1 MLAGLLKRL
10 GSKTSVEAAKAALP
24 GAGLNFLLGTLGG
37 GPTAGLAYAA
47 GDFLL
52 NYPTVAA
59 ARKFF
64 PGTPGGKAVIDIGG
78 GKTITKQLDYAPSR
92 VEGAA
97 NLAASLASMPVVDYV
112 TQGALLP
119 TAQVESPNISQ
130 ERQVAQQNSQRQAVN
145 NLMQPQTVAP
155 GTQFQTQ
162 GIEQT
167 LHYPGITL
175 PPEILAQLQQQQQ
188 RTA

>member
-24 GAGLNFLLGTLGG
+24 GAAVNAAIGTLSG
-37 GPTAGLAYAA
+37 GPVAGLTYAV
-47 GDFLL
+47 GDFLA
-52 NYPTVAA
+52 NYPVVAG
-59 ARKFF
+59 ARTFF
-64 PGTPGGKAVIDIGG
+64 PGTPGGKAIIDIGG
-78 GKTITKQLDYAPSR
+78 GKTITKQLGYAPSR
-92 VEGAA
+92 VESAA
-97 NLAASLASMPVVDYV
+97 NFAASLASMPLVDYV

-119 TAQVESPNISQ
+119 TAQIEPPNISQ
-130 ERQVAQQNSQRQAVN
+130 ERQVIQQNSQRQTVN
-145 NLMQPQTVAP
+145 NLMQPQSVAP

-175 PPEILAQLQQQQQ
+175 PPEVLAQLQQQQ
-188 RTA
+188 RMV

>member
-1 MLAGLLKRL
+1 MLAGLLRRL

-24 GAGLNFLLGTLGG
+24 GAGLNFLFGTLSG
-37 GPTAGLAYAA
+37 GPVAGLAYGA
-47 GDFLL
+47 GDFLM
-52 NYPTVAA
+52 NYPVVAG

-64 PGTPGGKAVIDIGG
+64 PGTPGGKAVIDISG

-92 VEGAA
+92 VESGL

-119 TAQVESPNISQ
+119 TAQVEPPNISQ

-167 LHYPGITL
+167 FYYPGITL
-175 PPEILAQLQQQQQ
+175 PPELLAQLQEQQ
-188 RTA
+188 RMA

>member
-10 GSKTSVEAAKAALP
+10 GSKTSVEAAKSAVP
-24 GAGLNFLLGTLGG
+24 GAVVNAVLGTLSG
-37 GPTAGLAYAA
+37 GPVAGLAYGA
-47 GDFLL
+47 GDFLM
-52 NYPTVAA
+52 NYPVVAG

-64 PGTPGGKAVIDIGG
+64 PGTPGGKATIVTKEGNVIN
-78 GKTITKQLDYAPSR
+78 KQLDYAPSR

-119 TAQVESPNISQ
+119 TAQIEPPNISQ
-130 ERQVAQQNSQRQAVN
+130 ERQIIQQNSQRQDVN
-145 NLMQPQTVAP
+145 NLMQLQTVAP

-167 LHYPGITL
+167 LYYPGITL
-175 PPEILAQLQQQQQ
+175 PPEVLAQLQQQQQ
-188 RTA
+188 RMV

>member
-1 MLAGLLKRL
+1 MLAGLLKIL
-10 GSKTSVEAAKAALP
+10 GSKTSREAVKTALP
-24 GAGLNFLLGTLGG
+24 GAAVNAAIGTLTG
-37 GPTAGLAYAA
+37 GPVAGLAYST
-47 GDFLL
+47 GDLLL
-52 NYPTVAA
+52 NAPVIAG

-92 VEGAA
+92 VESGL
-97 NLAASLASMPVVDYV
+97 NLAASFASMPVVDYV

-119 TAQVESPNISQ
+119 TAQIEPPNISQ
-130 ERQVAQQNSQRQAVN
+130 ERQIIQQNSQRQAVN
-145 NLMQPQTVAP
+145 NLMQPQSVAP

-167 LHYPGITL
+167 FHYPGITL
-175 PPEILAQLQQQQQ
+175 PPEVLAQLQQQQQ
-188 RTA
+188 RMV

>member
-10 GSKTSVEAAKAALP
+10 GSKASIDAAKAALP
-24 GAGLNFLLGTLGG
+24 GAAINAVIGTLSG
-37 GPTAGLAYAA
+37 GPVAGLAYGA
-47 GDFLL
+47 GDFLM
-52 NYPTVAA
+52 NYPVVAG

-78 GKTITKQLDYAPSR
+78 GKTITKQLDYAPSA
-92 VEGAA
+92 VESGL
-97 NLAASLASMPVVDYV
+97 NFAASLASMPVVDYV

-119 TAQVESPNISQ
+119 TAQVEPPDISQ
-130 ERQVAQQNSQRQAVN
+130 ERQIIQQNSQRQAIN

-167 LHYPGITL
+167 FHYPGITL
-175 PPEILAQLQQQQQ
+175 PPEILTQLQQQQ